1 MISVDSFNI
10 YILTVL
16 DAHVC
21 ILQEPITYLNG
32 EFYSNFLTVS
42 ISCISCSFFTTLTSW
57 SFLEQQVPIRS
68 LTFYNCLVVT
78 ANTSTSHICSQ
89 FRIRTLRILNY
100 CFCISISCHPGHSK
114 EFCNAYNAAA
124 GSPNINNNNQ
134 GLSTQ
139 HETAHCDQLGSSILL
154 PF

>member
-1 MISVDSFNI
+1 MKVMISVDSFNI

-57 SFLEQQVPIRS
+57 SFLEQQVQFAVS
-68 LTFYNCLVVT
+68 HSTT
-78 ANTSTSHICSQ
+78 ASWLQ
-89 FRIRTLRILNY
+89 RIQAQAIYALN
-100 CFCISISCHPGHSK
+100 F
-114 EFCNAYNAAA
+114 AY
-124 GSPNINNNNQ
+124 
-134 GLSTQ
+134 
-139 HETAHCDQLGSSILL
+139 AH
-154 PF
+154 